1 MHAGHGAMMAAHP
14 AWRLSS
20 VNPAPRYRDHALGS
34 RLSLYLPT
42 GETMAVRS
50 PVATP
55 SHAAPTLILTAV
67 PVTHLGDRSGLT
79 A

>member
-1 MHAGHGAMMAAHP
+1 MPDAGAMMAAHP

-20 VNPAPRYRDHALGS
+20 AKPAPRYRDHALGS
-34 RLSLYLPT
+34 RLFFSLPT